1 MPVNTKGGGGV
12 GGVAEQLLLQR
23 DVIRRPLH
31 SAVLAWSQ
39 HAFVNA
45 ATVHGDSPPRTPSP
59 FMWVM
64 SSELSLKS

>member
-1 MPVNTKGGGGV
+1 MA
-12 GGVAEQLLLQR
+12 AEQLLLQR

-45 ATVHGDSPPRTPSP
+45 ATVHGGSPPPRPPTPLYVGREFKAQP
-59 FMWVM
+59 
-64 SSELSLKS
+64 EELKSGA

>member
-1 MPVNTKGGGGV
+1 MA
-12 GGVAEQLLLQR
+12 AEQLLLQR

-45 ATVHGDSPPRTPSP
+45 ATVHGGSPHPGPP
-59 FMWVM
+59 PLFMWVM
-64 SSELSLKS
+64 SSKLSLKS